1 MAKPTII
8 KEFHGQ
14 AVEEWRKR
22 HHGFLP
28 PEEKKWLESL
38 ITSIKA
44 SGWPSITEA
53 ELDELHAL
61 ALAGVESRE
70 RYVQGEAT
78 VPLRLVNALIESLEP
93 AIHYEGVLLTLSL
106 RDRQAVRKAIADVRA
121 TISNGG

>member
-1 MAKPTII
+1 MCCSK
-8 KEFHGQ
+8 G
-14 AVEEWRKR
+14 
-22 HHGFLP
+22 
-28 PEEKKWLESL
+28 L
-38 ITSIKA
+38 ITSIRRPRRGCCRR
-44 SGWPSITEA
+44 SPRRNWTSCTRST
-53 ELDELHAL
+53 
-61 ALAGVESRE
+61 LAGVESRE